1 MVSILGG
8 RWYGVGVPQGTSTFL
23 IFIND
28 LDCNIANTTC
38 ILKFADDTKL
48 ISTVNNH
55 DDSTVLQQDL

>member
-1 MVSILGG
+1 MEWSASRIG
-8 RWYGVGVPQGTSTFL
+8 PGTSTFL

-28 LDCNIANTTC
+28 LDCNINANT

-55 DDSTVLQQDL
+55 DDSTVLQQDLYICT